1 MNSKLKRTMC
11 LLLSLVLL
19 LQAAPT
25 ARASTDVRLPEVQMS
40 EDILANN
47 LFYLA
52 STSATLQEGANTRY
66 LLRVGRGGPTD
77 TEASVLVKIS
87 DMTAHYGTDY
97 VVSVLDESAEVEVP
111 EGNFAMLDLL
121 SSTDYV
127 QTELKDE
134 DEAETVL
141 AEDEEGMAAAEAGV
155 IEALNFLAEQSG
167 LELPEGSE
175 ELDPV
180 QQARNLYTGV
190 EGSTQHVAASSDTFE
205 QLQNVADVMTT
216 AVPGANVTL
225 RFAPGESEK
234 FLALAPKDNRTGDGE
249 RMFYVILSTPEGAT
263 NSAASTCAVTI
274 ADDETQTP
282 SVVRFTQ
289 PTYTEVDGEG
299 MLTVTVEREGAL
311 NSNVSVRLT
320 TVDGSA
326 EKGRDYAEVDRE
338 LFFPFGI
345 DHQDVQIPVRTEYF
359 TGEADFGLQLEP
371 VSLCTVENEAKV
383 VLTGTMGTQSRA
395 AADADVPVL
404 RDPGDDDAVI
414 NSLLTVKTMPGIDVS
429 KPSRLTQSTASDF
442 NGHNQY
448 DSDKNAWAMDW
459 GNSFDLYNE
468 TIGNYRMGTVGA
480 SWSLSDDYY
489 PFWIAGA
496 RVKLETTP
504 VHGSDDHHAYI
515 IAGSGKMD
523 YSADNLYYSATGE
536 SSAIEKK
543 TDFFAYSAALAFGST
558 TVDFYTGTEAL
569 DESDVLYRYS
579 NCAKYFYLA
588 NHGRCK
594 DCNWVWVYSIEPIQ
608 RPFQV
613 HLLNAEPLKFLQ
625 ADGSY
630 AEDTTVATAAELK
643 DSVHGNVVLF
653 LDESATVK
661 QPDSAKD
668 DRFAQLVGMD
678 YVPSGAPENR
688 VRMITVNDTTATS
701 ASLKLT
707 KENLN
712 TMFRQPGSRFVLNSN
727 LLNWYR
733 EEKNNP
739 GSYKFYDNDGYCF
752 QRPTYGDVPLKPV
765 FDYIDAKITLENP
778 MDFPICYTI
787 SGTDYWVPAKNS
799 YEVPGIHVGDTIS
812 ISKLSA
818 GPGYE
823 TSYTAFGVYYDFLYT
838 GATGALDPN
847 GRGVFVDG
855 NPITVSGG
863 KDGRLHYQELVI
875 HPNFKAV
882 DNKIV
887 VRVKTTDVSKFE
899 KNTGLFALTGKRNGA
914 YTEYVI
920 ADADHT
926 IAGRVYPICA
936 TPTSDKN
943 VCVWTTY
950 SGRSYVGGTLL
961 FEASTTAAAEENII
975 QLTLATGASD
985 MKLTG
990 TLTYMDYNLRTLSSG
1005 KASSKPAAGA
1015 AVVAG
1020 DMSAIVAEDGTVD
1033 STTMRI
1039 PASPQRYYVRCMIS
1053 ANGSSVLRDLRLPA
1067 SGKEL
1072 NITQTFTNGL
1082 SPVLSPIYRGLRVEC
1097 EQADFDG
1104 LIPLKTIPR
1113 TYMNYTVHV
1122 KPVSFTS
1129 QMADGHGGY
1138 TIKTMYEKPLSVQLV
1153 TVDQS
1158 GQERRA
1164 WDVVTESTVDKVTG
1178 EYTFECQIPY
1188 VLRVM
1193 DLAQEGDPEEVW
1205 KDESVL
1211 FSAEP
1216 GDTFYL
1222 RLTTDLLSE
1231 GAGLGVSQEIL
1242 DELNEAR
1249 DAEQDD
1255 LVLPTTVK
1263 QFTYSDISTGLSLYA
1278 PPEYVVPVKQ
1288 GLNNPLEFNFAEFDL
1303 LGSVGQNFQFPFV
1316 NIGYTPTDEGYRIYI
1331 GVSPLQIAEKIMDVN
1346 DPSRRFH
1353 ADDGIGWVDMWEM
1366 KHPFRSFAFAMK
1378 ESFSTVF
1385 GKYGKEYGKDGAK
1398 DIADLGA
1405 KQWKFDFTV
1414 GVYFDF
1420 DYGEVRDQANN
1431 VYRDYCFSGMG
1442 GYVSATLGF
1451 KKAWYFI
1458 IPVIM
1463 IPGYIGIEATGTVMG
1478 FFGVHREGTP
1488 PEVIT
1493 FDEATHKPGINW
1505 EGQFNDN
1512 FNWSIL
1518 ANGMFQLS
1526 AGVGLCGTI
1535 GIRGVGEVD
1544 IIANYEPSRV
1554 EGIRDWGAYINFRAG
1569 FMIDLLL
1576 YSKPM
1581 MWDLYAMKFGKFEDY
1596 DKKSGPHSAGTRSEE
1611 SGETFGFRSG
1621 ETEESQWLGAGT
1633 QKRGA
1638 FTPKQTYT
1646 LVEHSYEHAEPQ
1658 LITLKNG
1665 TVVLAYLSNDP
1676 AKGPYQRTTLML
1688 TTYQGGEWSEP
1699 VAVSNDGT
1707 ADFQPSIAETNDG
1720 RVLIAWASTEAD
1732 DITEDTELA
1741 EYLRSVEIYAA
1752 FAEIGADG
1760 SVTVGQT
1767 QRISKDQRIK
1777 DGEIEPRHYYDA
1789 NPTVVCDTNSGD
1801 AIVYYIKSGS
1811 ATVDGTELANPYIND
1826 SIICYLPYD
1835 GAKGKWMTD
1844 EFYEGEIYG
1853 ETPEEVAAN
1862 EQYLIDNFCGQR
1874 FLDSA
1879 TFEGADGDPEYYAIP
1894 DFTAISY
1901 DGMAVYAYTI
1911 DRDSSNDTD
1920 TDKEMFL
1927 QTYSFADH
1935 ATHYQIRL
1943 TDDLMADALPQLFRA
1958 KNADASADESAA
1970 HTKLFWYRGGNVCYI
1985 DVSSLLQDGINAD
1998 GTLKEKADGSG
2009 TTLTPIMVTSAKDS
2023 SGQAKPMADFR
2034 VAEDSQGRLYIIWT
2048 ESVNDG
2054 DSIVGTQELFA
2065 MGFNTTLGEEGVSAG
2080 WSNPYRLTYS
2090 GVQNDEAVLTLVGED
2105 LLLVHNQYEMK
2116 LTEDENEPLQ
2126 ISNMRLAATTL
2137 APCGSVVTENAEI
2150 TFTEP
2155 KTSEQTTAMRSP
2167 IEYAE
2172 PGDGLTVDLQI
2183 GNNGLTTADG
2193 YHVDVY
2199 AVLGETEEC
2208 IWSHD
2213 SDTRLLP
2220 NSSETLSFE
2229 WTLPESFDGMYLR
2242 VVTQENHYSD
2252 RSSYETE
2259 PFRMH
2264 AYFELSDLSTYQ
2276 AEDGFHLRGT
2286 LTNSG
2291 NAPTAAEDE
2300 LSVRLSGPYDLADA
2314 FEEDELVLYRAQAPA
2329 LAPGAC
2335 CTLDI
2340 PVEINPEMMGIY
2352 SRVYALAAVSH
2363 QIPYA
2368 DSEFSETWPEYLSQ
2382 REHVEFRLRQPM
2394 NFTLLDGKDLTLEE
2408 GQEIALSA
2416 GMDLG
2421 ELLGGEDVT
2430 FSVQDVNVARVE
2442 DGSLVGVGAGETTV
2456 YATHVPTG
2464 TTVGVTVTVT
2474 RDDSFRFDD
2483 VQNEKNFYFT
2493 PVYWAYY
2500 HSPQITDGTSPTTF
2514 SPTDGAS
2521 RAQVVTFLWRAAGC
2535 PEPTSSTN
2543 PFTDVPEGVFY
2554 TQPVLWAVE
2563 EGITNGTTA
2572 TAFSPA
2578 KICTR
2583 GEFVTFLYRFAGSPA
2598 VGAVEN
2604 PFSDVEEGRFYCNP
2618 VLWAVEQKVTDGTSP
2633 TTFSPVKDC
2642 TRGEIVTFLYRY
2654 MGEE

>member
-1 MNSKLKRTMC
+1 MNSKLKRTLC

-19 LQAAPT
+19 MQAAP
-25 ARASTDVRLPEVQMS
+25 AVQASTDVRLPEVQLS
-40 EDILANN
+40 EDILAGN

-52 STSATLQEGANTRY
+52 STSATLQEGANLRY
-66 LLRVGRGGPTD
+66 LLRVGRGGPVQ
-77 TEASVLVKIS
+77 TEASVLIKIS
-87 DMTAHYGTDY
+87 DMTAHYGADY
-97 VVSVLDESAEVEVP
+97 SVSVLDDPTEVEVP
-111 EGNFAMLDLL
+111 EDNFAMLDLL
-121 SSTDYV
+121 TSMDYE

-134 DEAETVL
+134 QEAEAIL
-141 AEDEEGMAAAEAGV
+141 NEDEDGMAAAEAGV
-155 IEALNFLAEQSG
+155 IEALNFLGEQSG
-167 LELPEGSE
+167 VELPKESAA
-175 ELDPV
+175 LDPV

-190 EGSTQHVAASSDTFE
+190 AGSTQHVTASGDTFE

-216 AVPGANVTL
+216 AVPGASLTL
-225 RFAPGESEK
+225 RFAPGETEK
-234 FLALAPKDNRTGDGE
+234 FLVITPKDNHTGDGE

-263 NSAASTCAVTI
+263 NSAASTCALTI
-274 ADDETQTP
+274 ADDEEQAP

-289 PTYTEVDGEG
+289 QTYTEVDGEG
-299 MLTVTVEREGAL
+299 MLTVTVERDGAL
-311 NSNVSVRLT
+311 NSNVSVNVK
-320 TVDGSA
+320 TVPGTA
-326 EKGRDYAEVDRE
+326 EAGRDYAEVDRE

-359 TGEADFGLQLEP
+359 NGEADFGLQLTP

-404 RDPGDDDAVI
+404 RDTEDDDAVI
-414 NSLLTVKTMPGIDVS
+414 NSLLTVKTLSPIDVS
-429 KPSRLTQSTASDF
+429 NPSRLTQSTASDF

-496 RVKLETTP
+496 RVQLETTSA
-504 VHGSDDHHAYI
+504 HGSDDHHAYI

-569 DESDVLYRYS
+569 DESDFFYRYS

-594 DCNWVWVYSIEPIQ
+594 DCNWVWVYSIEPIE

-630 AEDTTVATAAELK
+630 AEDASVATAAELK
-643 DSVHGNVVLF
+643 DSVNGNVVLF

-661 QPDSAKD
+661 QTDSAKD
-668 DRFAQLVGMD
+668 DRYAQLVGLD
-678 YVPSGAPENR
+678 YVPAGAPENK
-688 VRMITVNDTTATS
+688 VRMITVNDSTATS

-707 KENLN
+707 KDNLH
-712 TMFRQPGSRFVLNSN
+712 TMFMKDGSRFVLNTN

-733 EEKNNP
+733 DERNNP
-739 GSYKFYDNDGYCF
+739 GAYKFYDNDGYCF
-752 QRPTYGDVPLKPV
+752 QRPTYGDVPLQPV
-765 FDYIDAKITLENP
+765 FDYIDAKITLQNP

-812 ISKLSA
+812 ISKLSV

-823 TSYTAFGVYYDFLYT
+823 TSYKAFGVYYDFLYT
-838 GATGALDPN
+838 GATGEPDPN

-855 NPITVSGG
+855 KPITISGG

-875 HPNFKAV
+875 RPNFTAV

-887 VRVKTTDVSKFE
+887 VRVKTTDVSKFQ

-914 YTEYVI
+914 YTEYEI

-936 TPTSDKN
+936 TPVSDKN

-950 SGRSYVGGTLL
+950 SGRSYVGSTLL
-961 FEASTTAAAEENII
+961 FEASTIAAAEENII

-985 MKLTG
+985 LKLTG
-990 TLTYMDYNLRTLSSG
+990 TLNYMDYNLRTLSSG
-1005 KASSKPAAGA
+1005 KASSRPAAGA

-1033 STTMRI
+1033 STIMRI

-1104 LIPLKTIPR
+1104 LIPLKTTPR
-1113 TYMNYTVHV
+1113 TYMNYKVHV

-1129 QMADGHGGY
+1129 QLSDGKGGY
-1138 TIKTMYEKPLSVQLV
+1138 TTKAMYEKPLSVQLV
-1153 TVDQS
+1153 TVDQA
-1158 GQERRA
+1158 GNERRA
-1164 WDVVTESTVDKVTG
+1164 WDVVTESTVDRTTG
-1178 EYTFECQIPY
+1178 EYTFEFQIPY

-1231 GAGLGVSQEIL
+1231 GADLGVSQEIL

-1398 DIADLGA
+1398 DISELGA
-1405 KQWKFDFTV
+1405 KQWKFDVTV

-1431 VYRDYCFSGMG
+1431 VYRDYCFSGIG
-1442 GYVSATLGF
+1442 GYVSGTLGF

-1463 IPGYIGIEATGTVMG
+1463 IPGYVGIEATGTVMG

-1493 FDEATHKPGINW
+1493 FDDATHKPGIKW

-1526 AGVGLCGTI
+1526 AGIGLCGTI

-1596 DKKSGPHSAGTRSEE
+1596 DKKSGPHGAEIGAGE
-1611 SGETFGFRSG
+1611 GGGFHFRSG
-1621 ETEESQWLGAGT
+1621 ETEKSEWLGT
-1633 QKRGA
+1633 STRTRGA

-1646 LVEHSYEHAEPQ
+1646 LVEHGYEHSEPQ

-1665 TVVLAYLSNDP
+1665 TAVLAYLSNDP
-1676 AKGPYQRTTLML
+1676 DKGPYQRTTLML

-1741 EYLRSVEIYAA
+1741 DYLRSVEIYAA

-1844 EFYEGEIYG
+1844 EFYEDEIAG

-1862 EQYLIDNFCGQR
+1862 EQSLIDNFCGQR

-1879 TFEGADGDPEYYAIP
+1879 TFEGADGDPEFYAIP

-1958 KNADASADESAA
+1958 KNADEADESAA
-1970 HTKLFWYRGGNVCYI
+1970 NTKLFWYRGGNVCYI

-2105 LLLVHNQYEMK
+2105 LLLVHNQYEME
-2116 LTEDENEPLQ
+2116 LTEDENEPLK

-2137 APCGSVVTENAEI
+2137 APCGSVVTESAEI
-2150 TFTEP
+2150 SFTEP
-2155 KTSEQTTAMRSP
+2155 KASEQTTAMRSP
-2167 IEYAE
+2167 TEFAE
-2172 PGDGLTVDLQI
+2172 PGDDLTVELKI
-2183 GNNGLTTADG
+2183 ANNGLNTAEG

-2213 SDTRLLP
+2213 SDTHLLP
-2220 NSSETLSFE
+2220 NSSETLRFE
-2229 WTLPESFDGMYLR
+2229 WTLPENFDGMYLR
-2242 VVTQENHYSD
+2242 VATQENHYSD
-2252 RSSYETE
+2252 LSSYVTE

-2264 AYFELSDLSTYQ
+2264 AYFELSELSTYQ
-2276 AEDGFHLRGT
+2276 AADGFHLRGT

-2291 NAPTAAEDE
+2291 NAATAAEDA
-2300 LSVRLSGPYDLADA
+2300 LSVRLAGPYDLADA
-2314 FEEDELVLYRAQAPA
+2314 FEDAELVLYCEQAPM
-2329 LAPGAC
+2329 LQPGEC

-2340 PVEINPEMMGIY
+2340 PVGIRPEMMESY
-2352 SRVYALAAVSH
+2352 RRVYALAEVSH
-2363 QIPYA
+2363 EIPYA
-2368 DSEFSETWPEYLSQ
+2368 DTEFAETTSEPLSES
-2382 REHVEFRLRQPM
+2382 EHVEFRLSQPM
-2394 NFTLLDGKDLTLEE
+2394 NFTLLDGEDLMLRVGHELT
-2408 GQEIALSA
+2408 LSA

-2421 ELLGGEDVT
+2421 VLLGGEEVRY
-2430 FSVQDVNVARVE
+2430 SVGDANIASVE
-2442 DGSLVGVGAGETTV
+2442 GDKLIAVGGGKTTV
-2456 YATHVPTG
+2456 YATHTATG
-2464 TTVGVTVTVT
+2464 TTVSIGLTVNPFT
-2474 RDDSFRFDD
+2474 D
-2483 VQNEKNFYFT
+2483 VPESVFYT
-2493 PVYWAYY
+2493 DAVLWAYS
-2500 HSPQITDGTSPTTF
+2500 HTPQITDGTSETTF
-2514 SPTDGAS
+2514 SPNGAAT
-2521 RAQVVTFLWRAAGC
+2521 RGQVVTFLWRAAGC
-2535 PEPTSSTN
+2535 PEPESSSN
-2543 PFTDVPEGVFY
+2543 PFTDVKDGAYY
-2554 TQPVLWAVE
+2554 TKPVLWAVE
-2563 EGITNGTTA
+2563 EGITNGTSKTTFSPGNTA
-2572 TAFSPA
+2572 T
-2578 KICTR
+2578 R
-2583 GEFVTFLYRFAGSPA
+2583 GQFVTFLYRFAKEPA
-2598 VGAVEN
+2598 VGDGVL
-2604 PFSDVEEGRFYCNP
+2604 PFTDVTPGAYYETP
-2618 VLWAVEQKVTDGTSP
+2618 VRWAVEQKITSGTSE
-2633 TTFSPVKDC
+2633 TTFSPTKKC